1 MKALRLILEV
11 TYNDQGVPEDELRQR
26 LDNLVIHAVNEGLL
40 TGETEAD
47 VEKYTH
53 RIETVPSE
61 KIQVSKPL
69 QAFFAA
75 EIRNE
80 DEGGNRP
87 ATLDSALGSW
97 VQAPEDVLADWTGA
111 DEDGLEQLEEEL
123 RQLIQ
128 HYGPDVCLFTLVDT
142 E

>member
-1 MKALRLILEV
+1 VV
-11 TYNDQGVPEDELRQR
+11 T
-26 LDNLVIHAVNEGLL
+26 HAVNEGLL

-47 VEKYTH
+47 VERYTH

-80 DEGGNRP
+80 DEGGIRP

-97 VQAPEDVLADWTGA
+97 VQAPEDVLADWTGVPA
-111 DEDGLEQLEEEL
+111 TEEGDEQLEQLEEEL

-128 HYGPDVCLFTLVDT
+128 RYGPDVCLFSLVDT
-142 E
+142 D